1 MTLHNI
7 STYIGDTTVDGGV
20 LEIAG
25 RLSGTRQVV
34 LNSGGT
40 LRLNSASN
48 NIVNTNVGTP
58 TATLTNVTCDVQK
71 GEFVFLVGH
80 SGAGKTTL
88 LRMLSM
94 EERPSS
100 GEVRVSGYSSVSITR
115 REIPQMRR
123 RLGIVFQDY
132 RLLPDRTAEQN
143 VAFALEVTGA
153 PHAQIG
159 GKVARLL
166 TQVGLASKAA
176 SYPHELSGGE
186 QQRVAIARALA
197 NDPFLVLA
205 DEPTGNLDDR
215 ATHAI
220 YLLLREIN
228 ARGTAVLMA
237 THDIAMVERAGQRFL
252 EMDQGQLVLDGT
264 DVARLKADMRAR
276 R

>member
-1 MTLHNI
+1 M
-7 STYIGDTTVDGGV
+7 
-20 LEIAG
+20 
-25 RLSGTRQVV
+25 SGILRVANV
-34 LNSGGT
+34 SKDYPRSGSA
-40 LRLNSASN
+40 LR
-48 NIVNTNVGTP
+48 NVSFEM
-58 TATLTNVTCDVQK
+58 NK

-94 EERPSS
+94 EERPSK
-100 GEVRVSGYSSVSITR
+100 GEVRVSGYSSASIKR
-115 REIPQMRR
+115 REIPHLRR
-123 RLGIVFQDY
+123 RLGIVFQDF

-153 PHAQIG
+153 SHSQIG

-166 TQVGLASKAA
+166 TQVGLASKSTA
-176 SYPHELSGGE
+176 YPHELSGGE

-197 NDPFLVLA
+197 NDPFLLLA

-237 THDIAMVERAGQRFL
+237 SHDIAMIERSGQRFI
-252 EMDQGQLVLDGT
+252 EMDKGELVFDGM
-264 DVARLKADMRAR
+264 DVARLKADMRAKR
-276 R
+276 